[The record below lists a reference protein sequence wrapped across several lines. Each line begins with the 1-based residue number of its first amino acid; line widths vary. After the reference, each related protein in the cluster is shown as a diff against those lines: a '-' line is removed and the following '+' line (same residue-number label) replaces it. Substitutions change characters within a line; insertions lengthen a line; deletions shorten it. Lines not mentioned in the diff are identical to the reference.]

1 MLLSDFTLSKF
12 TKDILHLLKLVFKH
26 FISNADFDTNF
37 YRAEQRTEVWKIEVV
52 TVNTM

>member
-12 TKDILHLLKLVFKH
+12 TKDILHLLKLVFKSQH

-37 YRAEQRTEVWKIEVV
+37 YRAEQRTEV
-52 TVNTM
+52 